1 MDPRFTGNSHDQP
14 QIWSKVGN
22 RVSPRYDS
30 GFGSL
35 SLQSGGVSMATEQ
48 APPRP
53 PTLIGGA
60 AAIPE
65 EQCESGV
72 FSGNMGAFCGDDA
85 DIDGRVHGD
94 QQVPVGSEFAVNT
107 VLPPSKELASMS
119 ISREP
124 EVLRTVR
131 MAKPVPVTTI
141 AEKTK
146 TSGRP
151 RVRRPHRNYSNATIG
166 SNSARSSTS
175 SPPNSGG
182 LQSLPT
188 NHPANLGNNNSGVF
202 CDTRLP
208 QSCDTGYGGSQPSS
222 MSSMDNFSGNSAMNL
237 TWPTIDIFEL
247 QQNVQYFLPNRDGD
261 T

>member
-1 MDPRFTGNSHDQP
+1 M
-14 QIWSKVGN
+14 
-22 RVSPRYDS
+22 
-30 GFGSL
+30 
-35 SLQSGGVSMATEQ
+35 SMLPEQ

-72 FSGNMGAFCGDDA
+72 FSGNISAFCGEDA
-85 DIDGRVHGD
+85 YTDGRVHD
-94 QQVPVGSEFAVNT
+94 QQVPVGGEFAVNT
-107 VLPPSKELASMS
+107 VLPPSKELGSMS

-131 MAKPVPVTTI
+131 MAKPVPVTV
-141 AEKTK
+141 AEKTSK
-146 TSGRP
+146 ASGRP
-151 RVRRPHRNYSNATIG
+151 RVRRPHRNFSNTTIG

-188 NHPANLGNNNSGVF
+188 INHPANLGNNNSGVF
-202 CDTRLP
+202 CDSHLP

-222 MSSMDNFSGNSAMNL
+222 MSSMDAFSGNSAMNMA
-237 TWPTIDIFEL
+237 WPTIDIFEL

>member
-1 MDPRFTGNSHDQP
+1 MDPRFTSNSHDQP
-14 QIWSKVGN
+14 QIWSKAGN

-35 SLQSGGVSMATEQ
+35 SITSGGVSMATEQ

-60 AAIPE
+60 AIPE

-72 FSGNMGAFCGDDA
+72 FSGNIGAFYGDDA
-85 DIDGRVHGD
+85 DTDGRVHGD
-94 QQVPVGSEFAVNT
+94 QQVPVGDFAVNT

-131 MAKPVPVTTI
+131 MAKPVPVTTV
-141 AEKTK
+141 AEKTTK
-146 TSGRP
+146 SSGRP
-151 RVRRPHRNYSNATIG
+151 RVRRPHRNYSNATLG

-182 LQSLPT
+182 LQSLPA
-188 NHPANLGNNNSGVF
+188 NHLGNNNSGVF
-202 CDTRLP
+202 CDSRLP

-237 TWPTIDIFEL
+237 AWPTIDIFEL